1 MGGIEMAKIGVI
13 VQECR
18 AIRKEI
24 VREWRFLIFGRETR
38 IMVKAATI
46 CLLFGLPCYRFV
58 WGICQNN
65 VMKRL
70 IN

>member
-1 MGGIEMAKIGVI
+1 MAKIGVI

-24 VREWRFLIFGRETR
+24 VREWRFLIFGRETS